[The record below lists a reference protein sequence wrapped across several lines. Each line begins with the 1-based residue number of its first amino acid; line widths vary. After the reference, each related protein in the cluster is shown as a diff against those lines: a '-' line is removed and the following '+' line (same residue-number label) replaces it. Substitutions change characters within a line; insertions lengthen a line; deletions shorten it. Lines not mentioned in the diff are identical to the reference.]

1 MPAEEQGKRTRDREK
16 DRNFQTNMAEKEHYS
31 SRRRSPLVEKK
42 SKDSQRRREEERLDR
57 RHTDRTEQRSRS
69 PARNRGED
77 SRDRG
82 RERSRERERRRDRSR
97 ERDHRRVD
105 RGVREGERGGRQQHR
120 RRDEREREERKFV
133 RVKEERDRN
142 DERRREDKQR
152 KPENPF
158 QTEEG
163 TEGGEEEEAN
173 KDQPNFEL
181 SGALTEETNKFR
193 GVVIKYREPPEA
205 RKPRK
210 RWRLYPFKGEE
221 ALKPLHIH
229 RQSAYLLG
237 RERLVADIPIDHPS
251 CSKQHA
257 ALQYRLVD
265 YEKPDGTTGRRV
277 KPYIID
283 LESANGTYVNNQR
296 IEASRYVELME
307 KDVVKFGYS
316 SREYVLLHD
325 TSDTSGVQAGED
337 DEGLDD

>member
-1 MPAEEQGKRTRDREK
+1 MPAEEGEKRSRDREK
-16 DRNFQTNMAEKEHYS
+16 DRKSLDNMAEREDR
-31 SRRRSPLVEKK
+31 RRRSPLVEKK

-57 RHTDRTEQRSRS
+57 RHTDRPKQRSRS
-69 PARNRGED
+69 PARND

-82 RERSRERERRRDRSR
+82 KERSREGERRRDRSR
-97 ERDHRRVD
+97 ERDHRR
-105 RGVREGERGGRQQHR
+105 GGREEGWGGRQQHR
-120 RRDEREREERKFV
+120 RRDEREREERKLV

-142 DERRREDKQR
+142 DERRREDRQR

-158 QTEEG
+158 QGEEG
-163 TEGGEEEEAN
+163 GAEGEGGEEEAD

-296 IEASRYVELME
+296 IEASRYVELLE

>member
-16 DRNFQTNMAEKEHYS
+16 DRNSQTNMAEKEH

-57 RHTDRTEQRSRS
+57 GHADRGEQRSRS
-69 PARNRGED
+69 PVRNRGED

-82 RERSRERERRRDRSR
+82 RERSRDRDRRRDRSR
-97 ERDHRRVD
+97 ERDHRRLE
-105 RGVREGERGGRQQHR
+105 RGGREERGGRQPR

-133 RVKEERDRN
+133 KVKEERDRN
-142 DERRREDKQR
+142 DERRRDDKHR

-158 QTEEG
+158 QSEEG
-163 TEGGEEEEAN
+163 TEGGEEGEEAN
-173 KDQPNFEL
+173 KDEPNFEL

-283 LESANGTYVNNQR
+283 LESANGTYVNNQQ
-296 IEASRYVELME
+296 IEASRYVELLE
-307 KDVVKFGYS
+307 KDVVKFGFS

-325 TSDTSGVQAGED
+325 TSDTSGLQAGED
-337 DEGLDD
+337 DEGLDDD